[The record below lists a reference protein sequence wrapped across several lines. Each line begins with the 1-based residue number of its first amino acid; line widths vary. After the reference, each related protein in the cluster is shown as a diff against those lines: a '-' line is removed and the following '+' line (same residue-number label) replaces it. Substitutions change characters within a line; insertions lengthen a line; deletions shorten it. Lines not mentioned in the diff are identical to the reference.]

1 VCACV
6 VQAPATHSPHACPP
20 SRQPPHFDLFPAPQ
34 AANAA
39 VVLWLW
45 AAKLAIVDGVLWA
58 IAWAAEHFIEPV
70 SRRCEGRLLA
80 QDRGV

>member
-1 VCACV
+1 
-6 VQAPATHSPHACPP
+6 
-20 SRQPPHFDLFPAPQ
+20 
-34 AANAA
+34 